1 MMLVH
6 QNLSLL
12 SSSLQ
17 SSVRL
22 LLTSTLSHH
31 PTIFLFLSSR
41 HYYNKV
47 AQQSISNGILSLPHR
62 PASSMRNGLTGSS
75 RDDED
80 EEEISLFSNRN
91 GDKDNHKTGDF
102 LLIFTSCNRY
112 NNVNDNIDY
121 L

>member
-1 MMLVH
+1 MLSSMTLVH
-6 QNLSLL
+6 QSSSLL
-12 SSSLQ
+12 SSSSLK

-31 PTIFLFLSSR
+31 
-41 HYYNKV
+41 YYFKV
-47 AQQSISNGILSLPHR
+47 TQQSISNGILSLPHR
-62 PASSMRNGLTGSS
+62 PASSIRNGLSGSS
-75 RDDED
+75 RADED

-91 GDKDNHKTGDF
+91 DDSKTGEF
-102 LLIFTSCNRY
+102 LLIFTYCNRY